1 MSQSRRV
8 RVRNAVCARPWRRS
22 APVPSVPGRR
32 LQPGGGAARTPSKTS
47 GTFSTA
53 SRRALRDV
61 MKRHGIDPKLLEA
74 LFNHII
80 VHSMDH
86 QGSDET
92 SHLRYSLHPWH
103 TGCTAYQAFKTN
115 MFRVL
120 IARPNL
126 NPLAPNT
133 LRSINKPFYQDLY
146 RELKKIDPAVAEVA
160 TASVMY

>member
-1 MSQSRRV
+1 
-8 RVRNAVCARPWRRS
+8 
-22 APVPSVPGRR
+22 
-32 LQPGGGAARTPSKTS
+32 
-47 GTFSTA
+47 
-53 SRRALRDV
+53 
-61 MKRHGIDPKLLEA
+61 MKRHGIDLKLMEA

-86 QGSDET
+86 HGGDES

-103 TGCTAYQAFKTN
+103 TGCTPYQAFKTN

-120 IARPNL
+120 IIRPNL

-146 RELKKIDPAVAEVA
+146 RELKKIDPEVAEVA